1 MEISSFSFKICFL
14 YKALYVQCIK
24 YAYDKNKQILRSV
37 NSYPEITAL
46 DAAINL
52 HAYVWNIYM
61 HIHEK
66 CIFRMHENLEPL
78 CLFGNV
84 FRSEL
89 LT

>member
-1 MEISSFSFKICFL
+1 MLFDSSLNGTEWKCLPFPLKCFL

-52 HAYVWNIYM
+52 HAYV
-61 HIHEK
+61 
-66 CIFRMHENLEPL
+66 
-78 CLFGNV
+78 
-84 FRSEL
+84 
-89 LT
+89 